1 MPDEGISITLYP
13 EDILNTE
20 CPRSLYG
27 ERTPIATRR
36 ATESSGHDF
45 SGADTGELVGVEES
59 SEWSEQDIRDLT
71 AFSLNYAST
80 LYPEE
85 VDYV

>member
-1 MPDEGISITLYP
+1 MTLYP
-13 EDILNTE
+13 EDILNAE

-27 ERTPIATRR
+27 ERTPVATRR
-36 ATESSGHDF
+36 ATESSGYDF
-45 SGADTGELVGVEES
+45 SGAATGKLVGVEES
-59 SEWSEQDIRDLT
+59 SEWSEQDIRDLM

-85 VDYV
+85 VNYV